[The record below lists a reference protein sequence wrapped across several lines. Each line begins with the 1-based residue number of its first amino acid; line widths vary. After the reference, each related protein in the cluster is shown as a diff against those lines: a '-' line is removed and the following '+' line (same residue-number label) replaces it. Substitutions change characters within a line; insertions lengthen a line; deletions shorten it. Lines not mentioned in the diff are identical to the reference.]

1 MLWNTIAC
9 QVSVSVTAA
18 VSWLQSMTPRRVCRD
33 CSQWPPAGCAA
44 RGVQQCRDSA
54 VNDPQRGVQQWCIWN
69 DVRYPPVKARVLFGT
84 CVRRRGRWKQTVVV
98 LVLSALTDTVSH
110 SLTLSHNGSQGS
122 HSKVTTNSDM
132 HIAVFRLGV
141 FLRALRP
148 ARTGLRAARI
158 KKIYIFIYLLFFHL
172 QDVIAV
178 VFSDSRCKNA
188 CAYRFVPMFSSI
200 AQTSFCSRAGLWS
213 NFVVHE

>member
-9 QVSVSVTAA
+9 QVYVSVTAA
-18 VSWLQSMTPRRVCRD
+18 VSWLCSQWPPDGCAVTLQSMTPRQVCRD
-33 CSQWPPAGCAA
+33 SAVNDPQTGVPWLCSQWPPAGCAA

-132 HIAVFRLGV
+132 HIAVFRLSVCTVTGRIARWRSSV
-141 FLRALRP
+141 STVTGRIARWRSSVSTVTGRIARWRSSRSAL
-148 ARTGLRAARI
+148 
-158 KKIYIFIYLLFFHL
+158 
-172 QDVIAV
+172 
-178 VFSDSRCKNA
+178 
-188 CAYRFVPMFSSI
+188 
-200 AQTSFCSRAGLWS
+200 
-213 NFVVHE
+213 